1 MEVEDSR
8 SFRRIFENLQV
19 WVYIRRIL
27 RVQKKCGFIAKYL
40 RLFVPF
46 CMRSSRPGDRE
57 YLYRKVQKRLVYVAS
72 ANKAQVDECTTV
84 HHDRRPRRSISHID
98 RRRRHRD
105 FLTSLGYTE

>member
-8 SFRRIFENLQV
+8 SFRRIFEDLQV

-27 RVQKKCGFIAKYL
+27 RVQKQCGFIAKYL

-57 YLYRKVQKRLVYVAS
+57 YLYRKVQKRSVYVAS
-72 ANKAQVDECTTV
+72 ANQAQVDECTAV
-84 HHDRRPRRSISHID
+84 HHDRRPR
-98 RRRRHRD
+98 
-105 FLTSLGYTE
+105 